1 MSGRLDATPIAVRRR
16 RPPERLGLLQGLARS
31 PAAAVAAPVA
41 VARRLASAAAD
52 RLVPAVA
59 EALVT
64 RLDLDA
70 VARRLDLD
78 ALASRLDV
86 DALVD
91 RVDVDRVLARTDVA
105 GLARYIADEI
115 DLPELLRATSGS
127 VTGELVRGVRDQG
140 AQADVVV
147 ARAID
152 RFLRREATR
161 RDRDPGP

>member
-1 MSGRLDATPIAVRRR
+1 VPLDEEGRMSGRLDAIGRA
-16 RPPERLGLLQGLARS
+16 LAL
-31 PAAAVAAPVA
+31 PAAAAVALPVA
-41 VARRLASAAAD
+41 VGRRVASAAAD
-52 RLVPAVA
+52 RLVPALA
-59 EALVT
+59 EALLA

-105 GLARYIADEI
+105 GLARYIAAEI

-127 VTGELVRGVRDQG
+127 VTGELVSGVRDQG
-140 AQADVVV
+140 VQADVAV

-152 RFLRREATR
+152 RFLRREGTR
-161 RDRDPGP
+161 RDRAPGPPP